1 VSGAGVLI
9 VALVVGVV
17 LLFMSAVV
25 GSIREARRPRRERRV
40 RELVELS
47 EREAA
52 RQLYPER
59 R

>member
-1 VSGAGVLI
+1 MSGAGVLI
-9 VALVVGVV
+9 VALVAGVV

-25 GSIREARRPRRERRV
+25 GSIREARRPKRERRV